1 MSMSTAEH
9 AERSF
14 FLPGE
19 RQDLF
24 KDLLSHLRPE
34 PEPTTPPLA
43 PALVGPKGEHIALP
57 REVFDVLCVVVEL
70 MAEGRAITLAPV
82 HQRLTTQEAADLLGI
97 SRQAFLDVLKAGEVG
112 FETIGRHRRVL
123 LTDVLEYKEQRSRR
137 RRESLERLRD
147 ISHESGMY
155 EKTAVPKPTR

>member
-1 MSMSTAEH
+1 MSMAATEH

-34 PEPTTPPLA
+34 PTT

-57 REVFDVLCVVVEL
+57 REVFDVLRVVVEM

-82 HQRLTTQEAADLLGI
+82 HQRLTTQEAADLLGL
-97 SRQAFLDVLKAGEVG
+97 SRRAFLDVLEAGELD
-112 FETIGRHRRVL
+112 FETVGRHRRVL
-123 LTDVLEYKEQRSRR
+123 LTDVLEYQRRRSIR
-137 RRESLERLRD
+137 RREALERIRE

-155 EKTAVPKPTR
+155 EKTAVPKRTR

>member
-1 MSMSTAEH
+1 MSMSTLEH

-14 FLPGE
+14 FLPGK
-19 RQDLF
+19 RLDPF

-34 PEPTTPPLA
+34 PEPATPPLA

-57 REVFDVLCVVVEL
+57 QEVFDVLRVVVKL

-82 HQRLTTQEAADLLGI
+82 HQRLTTQEAADLLGL
-97 SRQAFLDVLKAGEVG
+97 SRQAFLDVLKAGEVS

-123 LTDVLEYKEQRSRR
+123 LADVLEYQERRSSE
-137 RRESLERLRD
+137 RREALERIRD

-155 EKTAVPKPTR
+155 EKTAVPRSTR